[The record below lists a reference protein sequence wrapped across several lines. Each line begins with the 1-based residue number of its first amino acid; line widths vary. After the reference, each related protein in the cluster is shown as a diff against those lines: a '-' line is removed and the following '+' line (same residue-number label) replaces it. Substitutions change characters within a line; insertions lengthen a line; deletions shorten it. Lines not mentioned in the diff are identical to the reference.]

1 MFGNLLGKFLLL
13 ILLLCVFISC
23 TERWKEHQLRQI
35 PNFRPEYK
43 TIIRKDLLNQA
54 NYMKNVLSKSYQFT
68 YQFTY
73 GDCYP
78 KKIATLEDL
87 DMYSTIFN
95 ACNLLDSIQTEA
107 KFVCNS
113 LNNSND
119 VDKLNRY
126 DCEISSEIILQ
137 LSDVINY
144 LEEAEPIFYSVEK
157 IN

>member
-1 MFGNLLGKFLLL
+1 MFGNLLGKLLLL
-13 ILLLCVFISC
+13 IILLCVFISC

-54 NYMKNVLSKSYQFT
+54 YYMKNVLSKNYQFT
-68 YQFTY
+68 YQFSY

-78 KKIATLEDL
+78 KKISTLEDL

-95 ACNLLDSIQTEA
+95 ACSLLGSIQTEA

-113 LNNSND
+113 LNNSNNL
-119 VDKLNRY
+119 DKLSRY
-126 DCEISSEIILQ
+126 DCEIPPEINLQ

-144 LEEAEPIFYSVEK
+144 LEEAEPLFYLVEEK
-157 IN
+157 